1 MSAKKGGNGEYKDI
15 KDNTGYW
22 DETKKY
28 DDTVLKNKNL
38 NPEEKKKEEEELVKQ
53 LQEELDKLTT
63 KDIIIQLMMSLS
75 SIAYKKMGLPAGTN
89 DKFKDKDQAKLAID
103 GFDALL
109 KTLSDEISAQEKET
123 LQSSLTNLQMNF
135 VKIFGA

>member
-1 MSAKKGGNGEYKDI
+1 MAARKGGNGEYKDI
-15 KDNTGYW
+15 KDNTSSW
-22 DETKKY
+22 DKTKKY
-28 DDTVLKNKNL
+28 DDTILKNKDL
-38 NPEEKKKEEEELVKQ
+38 SPEEKKKEEEELVKQ

-75 SIAYKKMGLPAGTN
+75 SLAYKKMGLPVGTN
-89 DKFKDKDQAKLAID
+89 DKFRDKIQAKLAID

-109 KTLSDEISAQEKET
+109 KVLTDEVSAQERET